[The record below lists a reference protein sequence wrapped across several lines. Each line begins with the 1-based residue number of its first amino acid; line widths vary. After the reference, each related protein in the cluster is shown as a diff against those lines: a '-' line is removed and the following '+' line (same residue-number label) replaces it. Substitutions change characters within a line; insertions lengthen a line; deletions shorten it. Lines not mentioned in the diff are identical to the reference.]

1 MSTTIVAP
9 EETHES
15 KVLYNQ
21 AMEMVNRRNFQTAI
35 GLLEEALQIAPNNAA
50 YLSHYG
56 LCVAMDRNDFD
67 AARKLCERAI
77 EINTRDPINR
87 VNLARVYRLEG
98 LNGQAHDTLLDAWK
112 QDKSHPAAAT
122 ELSRMGIRRPP
133 VLGFLPRGHWINIR
147 LGRLRTRLSRVSI

>member
-1 MSTTIVAP
+1 MNTVLAP

-21 AMEMVNRRNFQTAI
+21 AMEMINRRNFEAAI
-35 GLLEEALQIAPNNAA
+35 NLLEEALQIAPNNSA

-56 LCVAMDRNDFD
+56 LCVAMDRKDFD

-77 EINTRDPINR
+77 KINEKDPVNR
-87 VNLARVYRLEG
+87 VNLAKVYRLEG
-98 LNGQAHDTLLDAWK
+98 LNSHAHNTLLEAWK

-133 VLGFLPRGHWINIR
+133 VVGFLPRGHWINVR
-147 LGRLRTRLSRVSI
+147 LGRFRTKLARVSI